1 MGIKGLVEGII
12 LQSLE
17 DLWHEGYRDDSVA
30 FFKSKDFSMCA
41 DIAGMNLDDQV
52 RMLKMVK
59 GIVDHEKKCHTAKG
73 TVRRREP
80 RPGHQKWHNGVEVAS
95 CR

>member
-17 DLWHEGYRDDSVA
+17 DLWHESYRDDSVA

-41 DIAGMNLDDQV
+41 DIAGMDLDDQV
-52 RMLKMVK
+52 KMLKMVK
-59 GIVDHEKKCHTAKG
+59 GVVDNEKKRTSAKG
-73 TVRRREP
+73 TVHHREP
-80 RPGHQKWHNGVEVAS
+80 RPRHHKWHGRVEVAS